1 MAVVLAAALGFLAY
15 YAVAWLQVSPL
26 RERGTDFSAS
36 YVAALLVRDGEG
48 SRLYDQPL
56 EHERHLALLPSGT
69 RIDLP
74 FIAPPT
80 AALLAVPF
88 SFLDPGMAFRLWSL
102 VQMALLAL
110 AVAIA
115 ARASPWPPWM
125 PAAWRRLSPLAG
137 FAGTATFSFFILG
150 QVDGIAALGLA
161 AAYASWR
168 HGHAGRA
175 GFWLMLG
182 FAVTK
187 PHLAIGLAA
196 FLVGRRDARALA
208 GGAFAVGLAV
218 VAALAVDGGAAIT
231 GFAGA
236 AVFALGNTP
245 AASTAGLSGFIA
257 SWLGDGTGPAILT
270 AVGASL
276 AVIGCGV
283 LGARARVRPGL
294 LEIALGGA
302 VALSLVA
309 SPHLLTHDLVLLAPV
324 FVWTM
329 ARAASQQ
336 AQLRLLGAWVTLN
349 MLVALDTGNGAPAPP
364 GRLTPLALV
373 AAGAAAM
380 LASAELRRR
389 TMARFALQT
398 GGGSGAGGSTE

>member
-1 MAVVLAAALGFLAY
+1 MAVVLAAVLGFIAY
-15 YAVAWLQVSPL
+15 YAVAWFQVTPL

-36 YVAALLVRDGEG
+36 YVAAVLVREGDG
-48 SRLYDQPL
+48 SHLYDQPL
-56 EHERHLALLPSGT
+56 EHQRHLALLPAGT

-88 SFLDPGMAFRLWSL
+88 SLLDPGMAFRLWSL
-102 VQMALLAL
+102 VQLALLAL

-115 ARASPWPPWM
+115 VRASPWPPGM
-125 PAAWRRLSPLAG
+125 PPAWRRLSPLLG
-137 FAGTATFSFFILG
+137 FAGTATLSFFILG

-168 HGHAGRA
+168 HGHAARA
-175 GFWLMLG
+175 GLWLMLG

-208 GGAFAVGLAV
+208 GAAAAVGLSLA
-218 VAALAVDGGAAIT
+218 AALAVGGGAAIT

-257 SWLGDGTGPAILT
+257 SWLGDGTGTAILT
-270 AVGASL
+270 AAGAGL

-283 LGARARVRPGL
+283 LGARARTKPES
-294 LEIALGGA
+294 LEIALAGA

-309 SPHLLTHDLVLLAPV
+309 SPHLLTHDLVLLAPA

-329 ARAASQQ
+329 ARTATQQ

-364 GRLTPLALV
+364 GRLTPLALI
-373 AAGAAAM
+373 AAGGAAM
-380 LASAELRRR
+380 LATAQPRRR
-389 TMARFALQT
+389 RVARFALQP